1 MPRCVDGRWL
11 THVEMPHF
19 GWIDVEFGS
28 IDLLLTRSRPAAFP
42 QLHAETTGHSNFE
55 ESTEKLKARQC
66 TTCGKLCRSVVEEDQ
81 HQRFTSHATFVDA
94 DVAMTDVID
103 EKTKLTGGGG
113 AASGARAGDKNATG
127 STGIECGGDVAAGE
141 DDERVDSLVS
151 MGFSRNKAR
160 RALHYT
166 GDGTV
171 EQAIEWISSHEDDP
185 ECSDDPFV
193 KPPKL
198 TPEEAKAKAEE
209 LLRQAK
215 IKREKEEKAM
225 EKLRE
230 AERIRSGKEMA
241 AIARKEE
248 EQRLKRMVE
257 LREREKLEEKAARE
271 KIRKKLEQDRMERR
285 ARAGLPA
292 EGGGGIEGAGEA
304 QRKGGE
310 RETPKPKLPVKPREK
325 GDAMR
330 GLLVALKK
338 ASSTGAGGGADN
350 TDQAARTA
358 FETLNKLV
366 GNVAR
371 DPSNQKFR
379 TVKLHN
385 KVIQERVGRFGDAV
399 EFLRA
404 CGWRDAEADGE
415 GALTL
420 ADEDVDDAVLRV
432 ALENLDSAL
441 NNPFFG
447 SL

>member
-1 MPRCVDGRWL
+1 MTSGVSAQ
-11 THVEMPHF
+11 VEAKR
-19 GWIDVEFGS
+19 
-28 IDLLLTRSRPAAFP
+28 IDLLTRERPASFP

-55 ESTEKLKARQC
+55 ESTETLKARKC
-66 TTCGKLCRSVVEEDQ
+66 TTCGKLCRSNVEEDQ
-81 HQRFTSHATFVDA
+81 HQRFTSHATFEDA

-103 EKTKLTGGGG
+103 ENTKLKGGYAGDQGVSGG
-113 AASGARAGDKNATG
+113 ADGVAP
-127 STGIECGGDVAAGE
+127 AAGNGSGNKGTAAEDAEDDE
-141 DDERVDSLVS
+141 DDERVSALVS

-160 RALHYT
+160 RALHHT
-166 GDGTV
+166 GYGTV
-171 EQAIEWISSHEDDP
+171 EQAVEWISSHEGDP
-185 ECSDDPFV
+185 ECSDEPFV

-198 TPEEAKAKAEE
+198 TPEMAKAKAEE
-209 LLRQAK
+209 LLRLAK

-257 LREREKLEEKAARE
+257 LREREKREEKAARE

-285 ARAGLPA
+285 ARAGLPV
-292 EGGGGIEGAGEA
+292 EEA
-304 QRKGGE
+304 PESAKGCSDASNG
-310 RETPKPKLPVKPREK
+310 PGKPKLVAKPREK
-325 GDAMR
+325 GDTMR

-338 ASSTGAGGGADN
+338 AERTGAGDGTGN
-350 TDQAARTA
+350 TQQALRTA
-358 FETLNKLV
+358 FDTLNKLV

-371 DPSNQKFR
+371 DPLNPKFR

-385 KVIQERVGRFGDAV
+385 KAIQERIGRFADAV
-399 EFLRA
+399 EFLRV
-404 CGWRDAEADGE
+404 CGWRDEMVDGE

-420 ADEDVDDAVLRV
+420 ADDNVDDAVLRV
-432 ALENLDSAL
+432 ALDNLDSAL

>member
-1 MPRCVDGRWL
+1 MLRCVDGLVGRPCRNVL
-11 THVEMPHF
+11 
-19 GWIDVEFGS
+19 GS
-28 IDLLLTRSRPAAFP
+28 IALLLTCECPAPLP

-55 ESTEKLKARQC
+55 ESTDTLKARKC
-66 TTCGKLCRSVVEEDQ
+66 TTCGKLCRSKVEEDQ
-81 HQRFTSHATFVDA
+81 HQRFTSHATFEDA

-103 EKTKLTGGGG
+103 ENTKLTGGYVGDRGVSGG
-113 AASGARAGDKNATG
+113 AGGNEPAASNKSHKSSKEN
-127 STGIECGGDVAAGE
+127 AAGE
-141 DDERVDSLVS
+141 DDERVGALVS
-151 MGFSRNKAR
+151 MGFSPNKAR

-171 EQAIEWISSHEDDP
+171 EQAIEWISSHENDP
-185 ECSDDPFV
+185 ECSDEPFV

-257 LREREKLEEKAARE
+257 LREREKREEKAARE

-285 ARAGLPA
+285 ARAGLPV
-292 EGGGGIEGAGEA
+292 EEA
-304 QRKGGE
+304 PEAAKGGADASSG
-310 RETPKPKLPVKPREK
+310 REKPKLPVKPREK

-338 ASSTGAGGGADN
+338 AAPTGGGEGAGN
-350 TDQAARTA
+350 TDQAPRTA
-358 FETLNKLV
+358 FETLSKLV

-371 DPSNQKFR
+371 DPSNPKFR

-385 KVIQERVGRFGDAV
+385 KAIQERVGRFADAV
-399 EFLRA
+399 EFLRV
-404 CGWRDAEADGE
+404 CGWRDAELDGE
-415 GALTL
+415 GVLTL
-420 ADEDVDDAVLRV
+420 ADADTDDAVLHV